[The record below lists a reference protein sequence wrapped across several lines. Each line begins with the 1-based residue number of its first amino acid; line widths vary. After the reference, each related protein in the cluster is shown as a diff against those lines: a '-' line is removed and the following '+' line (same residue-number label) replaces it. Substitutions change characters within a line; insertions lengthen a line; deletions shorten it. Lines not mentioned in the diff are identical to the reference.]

1 MNLQTGLESNRR
13 AVLVGILLFF
23 VSLEVLSQDSVDVT
37 FRYKPPISTQPYLA
51 GEFNG
56 WTPADQSLKLG
67 YQGSDWTITKRLCV
81 GGNPSPSSTGIPGAW
96 QYKFYYTNAS
106 PWPNDPLDHHVN
118 VHDNSN
124 SYLYTKDPTIYQLIP
139 NQRNPLVPSN
149 TPTISAFIF
158 PKVGTGIDTSGL
170 SIKIDGTTITGLGAS
185 YNPGTKQFTF
195 TPRTPL
201 TNGGHTVILTAGST
215 AGGMNSDTVTFIT
228 QAGFVQITSQG
239 GYSTRNPMRQIR
251 GVVQDTSIHLVRL
264 VRNDKDTS
272 IVSVAGGSYVV
283 TATLSEGINTF
294 KTVADSGSSKIVSD
308 PVTFSYIVNHSP
320 SDSIAFISIGSQIL
334 LSARSSSD
342 PDSGQ
347 TSQLTFQWSADET
360 NPQSLTIANA
370 SGIEAS
376 VSRPTTPGD
385 YYFSLIVSD
394 PNGNKDTTK
403 NYFTILNDGSFQN
416 TTIASVPEWVKRG
429 RVYEMFFKS
438 LTPAGTINAAL
449 GYLPYLKSLGVNILW
464 VMPIMEN
471 SSPINNGPGPGYSIS
486 NFVKVAPEYGTN
498 DDFKNFVRQAHLRG
512 LKIILDVTPNHTS
525 SAHQFAQDAR
535 IYGQNSFYWNY
546 YEHTKIT
553 SNTNN
558 LGDCLTADGFNYY
571 CGFSDQL
578 LNYNWN
584 DIDARYYMTEVYK
597 WWVKEFDID
606 GFRLDVYW
614 GPRRRYGEQTVGAP
628 LRQALKHSKPGLYLL
643 AEDDGTGTGSEVI
656 YGDQN
661 GGADSGYDWIL
672 YGAAIKPFYSSAG
685 IEGLHAKIY
694 NNNYYPGSNASSLRF
709 LENHDEERIAYAYGS
724 YEKTMPIGTVVF
736 TAPGMPMLYSG
747 QEVGFGL
754 GINDFDQRR
763 RGVINWNNAGKNL
776 LMPHYQKLASIRAQF
791 PAFSSQQMTRIPS
804 GNSSVYLYSRPF
816 VGADGLVAVN
826 VSATSQDV
834 TLPLGATSLASLLQD
849 GKMYY
854 ASDLY
859 NDTSYT
865 VVFSGGN
872 ASLSLRLQPYGS
884 RVLVLSDSV
893 KRLTMPVLV
902 SVENNPA
909 RSSLPEQFHLYQN
922 YPNPFNPSTVVAY
935 DLPVSTH
942 VNLTIYNV
950 LGKEVARLVDA
961 EQRAGSYTVQWDGK
975 AMDGQQSPTG
985 MYLVRLQATTRSE
998 PRRVVLFI

>member
-1 MNLQTGLESNRR
+1 MNLQTGLESSRR
-13 AVLVGILLFF
+13 AVLVGILLFLG
-23 VSLEVLSQDSVDVT
+23 SLEAISQDSVDVI
-37 FRYKPPISTQPYLA
+37 FRFKPPVSSQPYLV

-56 WTPADQSLKLG
+56 WKPADQSLKLN
-67 YQGSDWTITKRLCV
+67 YQGSDWIITKRLPI
-81 GGNPSPSSTGIPGAW
+81 GGNPFPPSNGVASAW
-96 QYKFYYTNAS
+96 QFKFYYAQDWT
-106 PWPNDPLDHHVN
+106 NDPLDHHVN
-118 VHDNSN
+118 ARDNNN
-124 SYLYTKDPTIYQLIP
+124 SYLYTKDPTIYQLLP
-139 NQRNPLVPSN
+139 NQRSPLVQSN
-149 TPTISAFIF
+149 TPTVSAYIF
-158 PKVGTGIDTSGL
+158 PKVGAGVDTSGF
-170 SIKIDGTTITGLGAS
+170 SVKIDGTTITGLGAS

-201 TNGGHTVILTAGST
+201 TNGSHTLILTAGST
-215 AGGMNSDTVTFIT
+215 MGGMNSDTVTFIT

-239 GYSTRNPMRQIR
+239 GYSTRNPLRQIR
-251 GVVQDTSIHLVRL
+251 GVVQDTSIHLLKL
-264 VRNDKDTS
+264 VRNDLDTTV
-272 IVSVAGGSYVV
+272 VSVVGGSYVAS
-283 TATLSEGINTF
+283 ATLTEGTNTF
-294 KTVADSGSSKIVSD
+294 RAVVDSGSSKIVSD
-308 PVTFSYIVNHSP
+308 SVTFTYVVNHAP
-320 SDSIAFISIGSQIL
+320 SASIAFINIGSQIL
-334 LSARSSSD
+334 LSAQSSSD

-347 TSQLTFQWSADET
+347 TSQLSFQWTSDVS
-360 NPQSLTIANA
+360 NPQSLSVANA
-370 SGIEAS
+370 SGIQAS
-376 VSRPTTPGD
+376 VTKPTTPGE

-394 PNGNKDTTK
+394 PSGNKDTTRSF
-403 NYFTILNDGSFQN
+403 FTILKDGSFQN
-416 TTIASVPEWVKRG
+416 STIASVPEWVKRG

-471 SSPINNGPGPGYSIS
+471 ASPINNGPGPGYNIS

-498 DDFKNFVRQAHLRG
+498 DDFKNFVSQAHLLG
-512 LKIILDVTPNHTS
+512 LKVILDVTPNHTS
-525 SAHQFAQDAR
+525 SSHQFAQDAR

-546 YEHTKIT
+546 YEHGKIT

-558 LGDCLTADGFNYY
+558 LDDCLTADGFNYY

-606 GFRLDVYW
+606 GYRLDVYW

-628 LRQALKHSKPGLYLL
+628 LRRVLKHVKPDLYLL
-643 AEDDGTGTGSEVI
+643 AEDDGTGSGTEVI

-694 NNNYYPGSNASSLRF
+694 NNNYYPGSNASTLRF

-791 PAFSSQQMTRIPS
+791 PAFSSQQKTRIPS
-804 GNSSVYLYSRPF
+804 GNSSVYSYSRPF
-816 VGADGLVAVN
+816 VGSDGLVAVN

-834 TLPLGATSLASLLQD
+834 TLPLGATSLASSLQD
-849 GKMYY
+849 GKTYH

-872 ASLSLRLQPYGS
+872 ASLSLRLPPYGS
-884 RVLVLSDSV
+884 RVLVLSDTV
-893 KRLTMPVLV
+893 RRLSLPVLV
-902 SVENNPA
+902 SVQNDPS
-909 RSSLPEQFHLYQN
+909 RSSLPEQLHLYQN
-922 YPNPFNPSTVVAY
+922 YPNPFNPSTVIAY

-942 VNLTIYNV
+942 VNLTIYNI

-961 EQRAGSYTVQWDGK
+961 EQRAGSYSVQWDGR
-975 AMDGQQSPTG
+975 ALDGQPSPTG
-985 MYLVRLQATTRSE
+985 IYLVRLQATNSSE
-998 PRRVVLFI
+998 IRKLVLIK